1 MSSEKNK
8 VLLEA
13 INETLGTETQQIVE
27 KYGELTLEINR
38 DKILSVMR
46 VLKEADQFLF
56 TQLTDISVVDYLTYG
71 QADWQT
77 QKASSQGP
85 TRRRWT
91 QQKDRIHTRTR
102 TAGRLP
108 RSVLQR

>member
-13 INETLGTETQQIVE
+13 INEILGTETQQIVE

-56 TQLTDISVVDYLTYG
+56 TQLTILV
-71 QADWQT
+71 W
-77 QKASSQGP
+77 
-85 TRRRWT
+85 
-91 QQKDRIHTRTR
+91 
-102 TAGRLP
+102 
-108 RSVLQR
+108 